1 MNADAEVDTVFTEV
15 CEIFGALPPKE
26 VRTIRRKK
34 KKQAAVTE
42 DEEEEEE
49 EWEDFSGQR
58 IIFVLGEDELGTYF
72 RLQSADEMPFPMFLC
87 ICVAVCKYVCV
98 LCITTHTQESSQAT
112 WP

>member
-26 VRTIRRKK
+26 VRKIRRKK

-58 IIFVLGEDELGTYF
+58 IIFVLGEYITGCFQDELGTYF
-72 RLQSADEMPFPMFLC
+72 RLQSDDEMHFPVFFF
-87 ICVAVCKYVCV
+87 CVYV
-98 LCITTHTQESSQAT
+98 
-112 WP
+112 